1 MQIEKIFYFTLNLRF
16 RKIIATPSNSLM
28 ILSMIHLPRLF
39 T

>member
-16 RKIIATPSNSLM
+16 HKVIATPSNLND
-28 ILSMIHLPRLF
+28 LMIHLPRLF